1 MSRSQSELE
10 GRLDDMLSRIAME
23 TQEIQE
29 LEQQLTDGQIQVNE
43 SLQSDLRGII
53 YGLQKNLRRLRD
65 EAHRAWQQVHSLQ
78 NENHSLQL
86 HLEDTQ
92 SHCRQLED
100 AARTHTQDSSVL
112 RSEALRDTEVELEAD
127 LQQLREELTRQVTL
141 RQLECEALQAAVD
154 KEEQTRE
161 IRESQLQSTINTLQ
175 DVGHRLQVTVDQ
187 TRTQLDQTRSQLDQT
202 RTQLDQTRT
211 QLHQTRTQLHQTRS
225 QLDQTRTQ
233 LGQTRTQLD
242 QTRTQLDQ
250 TRTQLDQTRTRTQ
263 LDQCTDALHDPQ
275 TVQSGTEDHEDMA
288 RIQTRIGRAQLQ
300 QDQDQVVH
308 HVERDQVVHHVE
320 QDQVVH
326 HVEQDQDQVVHHV
339 EQDQVVH
346 HVEQD
351 QDQVVHH
358 VEQDQVVHHVE
369 QDQDQVVHHVEQDQD
384 QVVHHVEQDQE
395 SDLQR
400 SRSSHRHLR
409 DGHQRRLNRKLRQ
422 LRETMNNSVSDQL
435 TPIIQQLRALN
446 QRAELL
452 HPQESLCVCECVHRE
467 AERLEQEKKKLQLET
482 RQLQYTLRRHRSV
495 LRVCDEVECVEKT
508 LLKRRAELRQAD
520 RLLLE
525 AQSCIHT
532 TREQASSAQ
541 WEVDDWQLE
550 ATHTPRGH
558 RRSDVLS
565 DCQQAQ
571 RRLDSVALSRGRGWR
586 RRERRSNDYRTQSR
600 AETSSTGAAC

>member
-308 HVERDQVVHHVE
+308 HVE
-320 QDQVVH
+320 
-326 HVEQDQDQVVHHV
+326 QDQVVHHV